1 MEKKTKTVT
10 TKSQVKQE
18 LMGNREREAGKGLL
32 LNRMAYAEKRERSV
46 CLGEE
51 PRILSQFLVSSYR
64 MTSKVGDAEFE
75 LILGHQGRWF
85 KAEMRALVCDTDL
98 ENF

>member
-1 MEKKTKTVT
+1 M
-10 TKSQVKQE
+10 
-18 LMGNREREAGKGLL
+18 
-32 LNRMAYAEKRERSV
+32 AEKRELSV

-64 MTSKVGDAEFE
+64 MTSRVGDAEFE

-85 KAEMRALVCDTDL
+85 KAEMCALVKTKIWVCDTDL